1 MEPALLLAADSGLIN
16 SDGGNLRYSSVNVFK
31 KVAIYGAQKIVLVLS

>member
-16 SDGGNLRYSSVNVFK
+16 SDGGHGRYSSVHVFK
-31 KVAIYGAQKIVLVLS
+31 KVAIYGEQKIVLVLS